1 MLGSDSSKSLE
12 EPFLEGKVFD
22 ALSGLSEDRAPCLDG
37 CVMTFW

>member
-22 ALSGLSEDRAPCLDG
+22 ALFNLSEDKAPCLDG
-37 CVMTFW
+37 FVMTFW